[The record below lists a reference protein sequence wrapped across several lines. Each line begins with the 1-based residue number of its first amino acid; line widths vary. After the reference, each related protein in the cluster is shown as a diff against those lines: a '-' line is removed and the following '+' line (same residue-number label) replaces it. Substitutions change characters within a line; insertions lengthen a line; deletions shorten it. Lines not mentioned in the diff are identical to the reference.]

1 MKFGVDK
8 YTVMYLKKSV
18 IVEFEVIELSNLT
31 NLVSATEN
39 RKYLYFSQSLRIPI
53 VIYYNQEYLRL
64 PFSL

>member
-8 YTVMYLKKSV
+8 YTVMYLKKGV
-18 IVEFEVIELSNLT
+18 IVEFGVIELSNLT